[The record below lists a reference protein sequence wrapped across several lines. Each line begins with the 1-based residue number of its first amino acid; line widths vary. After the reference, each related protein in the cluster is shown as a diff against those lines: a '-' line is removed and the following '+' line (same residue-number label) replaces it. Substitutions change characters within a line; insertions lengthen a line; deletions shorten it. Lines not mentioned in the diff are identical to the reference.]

1 MSATELLLLRRYLS
15 EATIGAIYKADQLIC
30 HTLER
35 PREINNKLNQPDNP
49 ETAPNESCCIPEGDY
64 EVEYVFS
71 PRFQRKMLRLR
82 EVPGRDGILIHPANY
97 VDQLKGCIAPASYIQ
112 DMRPKETDKIEPN
125 KRWIASQSKQGFEW
139 LVACLPKTEQGKI
152 LPFKLT
158 IKAH

>member
-49 ETAPNESCCIPEGDY
+49 ETALNDSCCIPEGEY
-64 EVEYVFS
+64 EVKYVFS

-112 DMRPKETDKIEPN
+112 DMNPKESASISSN
-125 KRWIASQSKQGFEW
+125 RRWFASQSKQGMKDLINSIAGGGEIE
-139 LVACLPKTEQGKI
+139 L
-152 LPFKLT
+152 FKLT
-158 IKAH
+158 IGSLV